1 MGIENSLL
9 DMDKALEGM
18 DRGFWRAEIQF
29 TGTTRPFRV
38 PVGPAFI
45 SAAIHPASGAA
56 RVEFTLSSPAAV
68 ESGTA
73 RWIAWP
79 MGDVSQ
85 GKADALISAV
95 TAIRGVASANAV
107 LEICAL

>member
-1 MGIENSLL
+1 MGIENTLL
-9 DMDKALEGM
+9 DIGKAMEGM
-18 DRGFWRAEIQF
+18 DKGFWRSEIQF

-45 SAAIHPASGAA
+45 SAAIHPSSGTA
-56 RVEFTLSSPAAV
+56 RVEFTLSSPASV

-79 MGDVSQ
+79 FGDVSQ
-85 GKADALISAV
+85 SKADALISAV

-107 LEICAL
+107 LEVCAR